1 MNKISEFNNYFR
13 INSEFVNKNENE
25 VGRDNFFVW
34 TYKSPNVDLYPDVV
48 FFKCVVLN
56 VDGDNYKVKEIS
68 PETNSE
74 YVVKKE
80 HLFNCNNMV
89 NVNSHRLNDMVHQN
103 SAEVL
108 NTLALRYEK
117 NYIYTI
123 AEPMLISINPYQI
136 IDVNMNDYKTMNSDD
151 LPPHVYTYAK
161 EAMLDFINTKNSQ
174 SIIISGE
181 SGSGKTE
188 ASKLVIKYYLSGVK
202 EDNDISKTLWDSNFI
217 LEAFGNA
224 KTIKNNNSSRYG
236 KYIKIQL
243 DENQNIVSSCIEIF
257 LLEKI
262 RVVSQEADE
271 RCYHIFYEIF
281 KGMSDD
287 MKNKY
292 NIKQESEYNYIS
304 NKSITIQEI
313 DDARDFENL
322 MISLDKMNMSYLKDD
337 LFFTLSGILLL
348 GNIHFNETEKG
359 GKINC
364 SELDEENMKT
374 VNETSSLLG
383 IDNDSLRDSLIFTE
397 KNIANQKIE
406 IPLSVE
412 ESLSICRSIS
422 KDIYNKIFE
431 YITKKVNECLN
442 NNKELNNYIGILDIF
457 GFEIFA
463 RNSLEQLLINIANE
477 EIHNIYLFVVYEK
490 ESNLYKNE
498 GIIAESVKY
507 TTNESILDLLRGKT
521 SIISI
526 LEDACLA
533 PGKKDES
540 IVGIYTNK
548 FSKHAQYA
556 MCKRDMNNSF
566 VIKHTVSDVTYTIS
580 NFISKNKDILS
591 TNILKLLKVSK
602 NNLIRSMYEGV
613 EVSESLGRK
622 NLVTFKY
629 LENLKKISSYL
640 KSTNIYFIKCIK
652 PNENKE
658 KNNFNKKK
666 VFPQLFS
673 LSIIETL
680 NIKYFFQYKYTFSSF
695 LSYYEYLDLVIS
707 NDSNLDEKTKVCMML
722 ERNFDGNSYKV
733 GKTMVFLKKD
743 VVHTIRQII
752 NNNLKGYRNMCNIT
766 SALITKIKKKRV
778 VESNLKNLNLTQA
791 YFRKYKYMKELT

>member
-1 MNKISEFNNYFR
+1 MNKASELNNYFR
-13 INSEFVNKNENE
+13 INSEFVKKDESDVE
-25 VGRDNFFVW
+25 KFYVW
-34 TYKSPNVDLYPDVV
+34 THKSPNINLYPDII
-48 FFKCVVLN
+48 FFKCLVTSIE
-56 VDGDNYKVKEIS
+56 GENYKLKEIL

-74 YVVKKE
+74 YIVKKE
-80 HLFNCNNMV
+80 HLFNCNKMV
-89 NVNSHRLNDMVHQN
+89 NINSHRLNDMVHQN

-123 AEPMLISINPYQI
+123 AEPMLISINPYQL
-136 IDVNMNDYKTMNSDD
+136 IDVNMNDYKTMNTHE

-161 EAMLDFINTKNSQ
+161 DAMLDFINTKNSQ

-188 ASKLVIKYYLSGVK
+188 ASKLVIKFYLSGVK
-202 EDNDISKTLWDSNFI
+202 ENNDISKTLWDSNFI

-262 RVVSQEADE
+262 RVVSQENEE
-271 RCYHIFYEIF
+271 RSYHIFYEILR
-281 KGMSDD
+281 GMSEE

-292 NIKQESEYNYIS
+292 NIKSEDEYKYIS

-313 DDARDFENL
+313 DDVKDFEKL
-322 MISLDKMNMSYLKDD
+322 MNSFDKMNMSDIRDD
-337 LFFTLSGILLL
+337 LFLVLSGLLLL
-348 GNIHFNETEKG
+348 GNIAFDEIEKG
-359 GKINC
+359 GKSNC
-364 SELDEENMKT
+364 SELNDANLKI
-374 VNETSSLLG
+374 VNETSNLLG
-383 IDNDSLRDSLIFTE
+383 IEYENLRNGLLFSE
-397 KNIANQKIE
+397 KNIANQRIE

-431 YITKKVNECLN
+431 FITKKINVFLS
-442 NNKELNNYIGILDIF
+442 NNKELESFIGILDIF
-457 GFEIFA
+457 GFEIFLK
-463 RNSLEQLLINIANE
+463 NSLEQLLINIANE

-490 ESNLYKNE
+490 ESKLYKEE
-498 GIIAESVKY
+498 GIASDSVKY
-507 TTNESILDLLRGKT
+507 TTNESIIDLLRGKT

-540 IVGIYTNK
+540 IVGMYTNK
-548 FSKHAQYA
+548 FSKHTHYSIY
-556 MCKRDMNNSF
+556 KRDANNSF
-566 VIKHTVSDVTYTIS
+566 MIKHTVSDVTYSIS

-591 TNILKLLKVSK
+591 PNILGLLKVSK
-602 NNLIRSMYEGV
+602 NGLLKSIYGDIEI
-613 EVSESLGRK
+613 SESLGRK
-622 NLVTFKY
+622 NLISYKY
-629 LENLKKISSYL
+629 LENLKKICSYL

-652 PNENKE
+652 PNETKE
-658 KNNFNKKK
+658 KNNFNQKK

-673 LSIIETL
+673 LSIVETL
-680 NIKYFFQYKYTFSSF
+680 NIKFFFQYKYTFASF
-695 LSYYEYLDLVIS
+695 LSYFQYLDLAIS
-707 NDSNLDEKTKVCMML
+707 NDSNLDDKTKVTMIL
-722 ERNFDGNSYKV
+722 EKNFNRDSYKV
-733 GKTMVFLKKD
+733 GKTMAFLKKD
-743 VVHTIRQII
+743 VVRGMREII
-752 NNNLKGYRNMCNIT
+752 NENLKGYKNVCTIT
-766 SALITKIKKKRV
+766 SALITRIKKKKN
-778 VESNLKNLNLTQA
+778 VELNIKNLELTQA
-791 YFRKYKYMKELT
+791 YLRKYKYVKEIK

>member
-48 FFKCVVLN
+48 FFKCVVLS

-243 DENQNIVSSCIEIF
+243 DEDQNIVSSCIEIF

-262 RVVSQEADE
+262 RVVSQEVDE

-287 MKNKY
+287 MKHKY
-292 NIKQESEYNYIS
+292 NIKQESEYNYIF

-348 GNIHFNETEKG
+348 GNIQFNETEKG

-521 SIISI
+521 SVISI

-548 FSKHAQYA
+548 FSKRAQYA

-602 NNLIRSMYEGV
+602 NSLIRSMYEDV

-791 YFRKYKYMKELT
+791 YFRKYKYMKELK

>member
-48 FFKCVVLN
+48 FFKCVVLS

-243 DENQNIVSSCIEIF
+243 DEDQNIVSSCIEIF

-262 RVVSQEADE
+262 RVVSQEVDE

-287 MKNKY
+287 MKHKY

-348 GNIHFNETEKG
+348 GNIQFNETEKG

-521 SIISI
+521 SVISI

-548 FSKHAQYA
+548 FSKRAQYA

-602 NNLIRSMYEGV
+602 NSLIRSMYEDV

-733 GKTMVFLKKD
+733 
-743 VVHTIRQII
+743 
-752 NNNLKGYRNMCNIT
+752 
-766 SALITKIKKKRV
+766 A
-778 VESNLKNLNLTQA
+778 
-791 YFRKYKYMKELT
+791 